1 MGTVQKSWT
10 GVIEIKM
17 ADKENRMLNLGKEL
31 KNRKQP
37 KTEADSTSE
46 KETKTT
52 KTKQGKRSDPSY
64 IQTGIYIQKDLQ
76 NKVKKL
82 LLDEPDLDFSDLVN
96 NLLEEWT
103 DKRLSE

>member
-1 MGTVQKSWT
+1 MNKGKS
-10 GVIEIKM
+10 
-17 ADKENRMLNLGKEL
+17 NNFSNLASEL
-31 KNRKQP
+31 KARKQP
-37 KTEADSTSE
+37 RTKEDSTTE
-46 KETKTT
+46 ETKSNS
-52 KTKQGKRSDPSY
+52 KSKKGKRSDPNY

-96 NLLEEWT
+96 NLLEEWA